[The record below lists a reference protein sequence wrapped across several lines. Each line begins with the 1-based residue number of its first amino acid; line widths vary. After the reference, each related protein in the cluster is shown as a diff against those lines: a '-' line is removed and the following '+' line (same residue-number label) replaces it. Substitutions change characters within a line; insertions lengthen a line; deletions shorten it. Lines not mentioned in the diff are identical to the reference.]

1 MSDEYETRCLLSL
14 LALPGVGEASV
25 LRLQIE
31 AGSAAAA
38 LQMSSERLRELGLR
52 PDAVVAV
59 TSLRGR
65 PDVSSAHV
73 CEWLQRQQIVAL
85 GFASDHYPALLRQ
98 TASPPPLLFV
108 RGALQALQTPQ
119 VAIVGSRGATV
130 SGCQIAREIAAG
142 LAHYGLTVTSGL
154 ALGIDAAAH
163 QGAVDAGARSVAV
176 LGCGPDRIYPARHRR
191 LASAL
196 LEHGGALVSEFVPG
210 TPPEPGNFPRRN
222 RIISGLSLG
231 VLVVEA
237 ALPSG
242 SLLTARCALEQDR
255 DVMAVPGPVR
265 SRYSRGCHEL
275 LRNGAALIETAEDVL
290 QALGDRFRPN
300 VPAPATA
307 PAPEADDAR
316 PSGLDRDEQRAL
328 EVTADVATPTDL
340 IVARSGL
347 CAPACTAALV
357 RLELRGLVVSTG
369 EGYTRIR

>member
-25 LRLQIE
+25 LRLQLQ

-52 PDAVVAV
+52 SDAVVAV
-59 TSLRGR
+59 SSLRGQ
-65 PDVSSAHV
+65 PDARSAHV
-73 CEWLQRQQIVAL
+73 CEWLQRQQIAAL
-85 GFASDHYPALLRQ
+85 GFTSDHYPALLRH

-108 RGALQALQTPQ
+108 RGALEALLNPQ

-130 SGCQIAREIAAG
+130 SGCQIAREIATG

-176 LGCGPDRIYPARHRR
+176 LGCGPDRVYPARHRR

-210 TPPEPGNFPRRN
+210 TLPEPGNFPRRN

-255 DVMAVPGPVR
+255 EVMAVPGPVR

-290 QALGDRFRPN
+290 QALGDRFRPK
-300 VPAPATA
+300 VSAPAT
-307 PAPEADDAR
+307 PAP
-316 PSGLDRDEQRAL
+316 
-328 EVTADVATPTDL
+328 
-340 IVARSGL
+340 
-347 CAPACTAALV
+347 
-357 RLELRGLVVSTG
+357 
-369 EGYTRIR
+369 